1 MNDAQ
6 APADSIAKI
15 DELLET
21 LADTRASV
29 RHLCRVT
36 TDESRT
42 VEFPQIFN
50 ERLRTVKGVLGRLGT
65 EVDGAQGILEYAH
78 NISAAKT
85 FNIDSIV
92 REESND
98 VMDFLNDDLQGNEIG
113 DTNKEFGSALKQNAS
128 FLLRE
133 ITIATK
139 YTLKR
144 VNEISEDRDPKRLDT
159 KGKDTS
165 SESGMITAFIN
176 DWIKTSSLSK
186 HTIIQYAVEESNTL
200 TGSACCLEI
209 SIPHVMKAYLSIQ
222 HDIEKDGVVFDNF
235 CIVAYREEKPLWE
248 RSDYSVFSK
257 INILALERLD
267 EIAKKSSQKAIYCVL
282 NWIASYHDLFTAT
295 CHKCQKRLLFNSPQF
310 KYMPPTLRILK
321 SSEDH
326 DEQIR
331 YLAYHDKCI

>member
-1 MNDAQ
+1 MNDARR
-6 APADSIAKI
+6 PADSIAKI

-29 RHLCRVT
+29 RQLCRVT
-36 TDESRT
+36 TEESRT

-50 ERLRTVKGVLGRLGT
+50 EKLRTVKGILGRLGT
-65 EVDGAQGILEYAH
+65 EVDGAQGVLEYAH
-78 NISAAKT
+78 NISASKT

-98 VMDFLNDDLQGNEIG
+98 AMDYLNDDLQGNEMG
-113 DTNKEFGSALKQNAS
+113 DTNKEFGSALKRNAS

-133 ITIATK
+133 ITTATK

-144 VNEISEDRDPKRLDT
+144 VNEITDDRDPKKLDK
-159 KGKDTS
+159 KGKKPS
-165 SESGMITAFIN
+165 SETGMITAFIN
-176 DWIKTSSLSK
+176 DWIKTSALSK
-186 HTIIQYAVEESNTL
+186 NATIQYVVEESSTL

-209 SIPHVMKAYLSIQ
+209 SIPHVLMANLSIQ
-222 HDIEKDGVVFDNF
+222 HNIEKDGVVFDNF

-248 RSDYSVFSK
+248 RSNYSVFSK

-267 EIAKKSSQKAIYCVL
+267 EIAKNSSQKAIYCVL
-282 NWIASYHDLFTAT
+282 NWIASYHDLFTAA

-310 KYMPPTLRILK
+310 KYMPPTLRIIK
-321 SSEDH
+321 PSDD

-331 YLAYHDKCI
+331 YVAYHDKCI